1 MGKRTTDTDL
11 DLYYGYGTIC
21 SVGAA
26 IGHLCLSYLQGRAE
40 KIIGLLFGV
49 LLVAAGIVG
58 GLRHLELAFPPQARK
73 RTDLR
78 KARIARTILFIQ
90 IGMVLFFLRS
100 WVGTLTMGV
109 AVWILFRLEA
119 WKYRPQKDNFSI
131 VQ

>member
-1 MGKRTTDTDL
+1 MGKHTTDPDL

-40 KIIGLLFGV
+40 KIIGLLFGA

-58 GLRHLELAFPPQARK
+58 GLRHLELAFPPKARQ
-73 RTDLR
+73 RTGLR
-78 KARIARTILFIQ
+78 KVRTTRTILFLL

-100 WVGTLTMGV
+100 WIGTLTIFA
-109 AVWILFRLEA
+109 AVWLLFRLEV
-119 WKYRPQKDNFSI
+119 WKYRPQKDNS
-131 VQ
+131 